1 MFNLFGK
8 PGYSLKLGP
17 QGAAWVEARRG
28 WTGRVNPHYHMVE
41 FPTGAVKPSPMEPNI
56 LDLAVVE
63 ARLKELLPPPSSQAM
78 LRRIGIPELLR
89 PIAMVVPDLATR
101 MALLTVES
109 LPDKREEQ
117 EALVRWRLEQE
128 RLFPMAGTK
137 VAFQAFGAAAKGA
150 KGPRTIL
157 AVVMR
162 DPIWAQYDQLC
173 ERLGLSLVELEVS
186 SFCLWNLWQRAEGV
200 HGKSPANDHGLV
212 WLSLL
217 DGGLSM
223 AVFQSGV
230 PVFLRNKPIPLSKPT
245 DQAPRITAGY
255 VLGELTSS
263 LLYCQELHPRLT
275 PKRLILVGEGLPPS
289 LGREI
294 QQSCQLEVTDLGWG
308 QAESM
313 GWHQAFDHAPIELL
327 EAVAGLA
334 GAA

>member
-8 PGYSLKLGP
+8 PGCSLKLGP

-28 WTGRVNPHYHMVE
+28 WTGRAHPHYHMVE
-41 FPTGAVKPSPMEPNI
+41 FPPGAVKPSPMEPNI
-56 LDLAVVE
+56 LDLPVVE
-63 ARLKELLPPPSSQAM
+63 ARLKDLLPPPSSQTI
-78 LRRIGIPELLR
+78 LRRIGVPELLR

-109 LPDKREEQ
+109 MPDKWEEQ

-137 VAFQAFGAAAKGA
+137 VAFQAFGTTAKGA
-150 KGPRTIL
+150 KGPRTVL

-162 DPIWAQYDQLC
+162 DTIWAQYDQLC
-173 ERLGLSLVELEVS
+173 ERLGLSLTDLDLS
-186 SFCLWNLWQRAEGV
+186 SFRLWNLWRRGLSSADAIPIRQ
-200 HGKSPANDHGLV
+200 GLV
-212 WLSLL
+212 WLNLL
-217 DGGLSM
+217 DGGM
-223 AVFQSGV
+223 TIAIFKGGV
-230 PVFLRNKPIPLSKPT
+230 PIFLRTKPIPPSRPGEVI
-245 DQAPRITAGY
+245 PRIRTEY

-263 LLYCQELHPRLT
+263 LLYCQEQHPKLT
-275 PKRLILVGEGLPPS
+275 LKHLFLIGQDLPPA
-289 LGREI
+289 LGKDI
-294 QQSCQLEVTDLGWG
+294 LQTCQLEVTVLGWA

>member
-41 FPTGAVKPSPMEPNI
+41 FPPGAVKPSPMEPNI

-78 LRRIGIPELLR
+78 LRRIGVPELLR

-173 ERLGLSLVELEVS
+173 ERLGLSLVELDVS
-186 SFCLWNLWQRAEGV
+186 SFCLWNLWQRAEGLQ
-200 HGKSPANDHGLV
+200 GKSLANDHGLV

-245 DQAPRITAGY
+245 DQAPRITAAY

-275 PKRLILVGEGLPPS
+275 PKRLILIGEGLPPS
-289 LGREI
+289 LAREI

-308 QAESM
+308 QAEAI
-313 GWHQAFDHAPIELL
+313 GWPQAFDHPPISML

>member
-17 QGAAWVEARRG
+17 QSAAWVEARRG
-28 WTGRVNPHYHMVE
+28 WTGRANPHYHMVE
-41 FPTGAVKPSPMEPNI
+41 FPPGAVKPSPMEPNI

-63 ARLKELLPPPSSQAM
+63 GRLRDLLPPPSAQAM
-78 LRRIGIPELLR
+78 LRRMGVPELLR

-137 VAFQAFGAAAKGA
+137 VAFQTFGAAAKGA
-150 KGPRTIL
+150 KGPRTVL

-173 ERLGLSLVELEVS
+173 ERLGLSLVDLDIS
-186 SFCLWNLWQRAEGV
+186 SLRLWNLWKRGPGGAHAMPSGQ
-200 HGKSPANDHGLV
+200 GLV

-217 DGGLSM
+217 DGGM
-223 AVFQSGV
+223 TIAIFKDGM
-230 PVFLRNKPIPLSKPT
+230 PIFLRTKPIPPNRPGEVI
-245 DQAPRITAGY
+245 PRVRTEY

-263 LLYCQELHPRLT
+263 LLYCQEQHPKLAL
-275 PKRLILVGEGLPPS
+275 KQLILIGQDLPPA
-289 LGREI
+289 LGKDI
-294 QQSCQLEVTDLGWG
+294 LQTCQVEVTDLGWA
-308 QAESM
+308 QAEAI
-313 GWHQAFDHAPIELL
+313 GWRQAFDHPPIAML